1 MFVLMFQKELET
13 ITNIAIC
20 YSIKYM
26 HIFIKDRPNSSAA
39 KYTLP
44 SQHHGAINV
53 LIFSIFSDMTVFQ
66 VIQD

>member
-1 MFVLMFQKELET
+1 MLMFQEELET

-26 HIFIKDRPNSSAA
+26 HIFIKNRPNSPAA

-44 SQHHGAINV
+44 SQHHGAIYV
-53 LIFSIFSDMTVFQ
+53 LIFRFFLIWQFFKWFK
-66 VIQD
+66 I